1 MAAPGV
7 SIPKPVTP
15 PKTTSDSQPAG
26 QNSPFSQEQLANAW
40 TQLQSLPA
48 FQGSERL
55 LAVLS
60 NIAPTLTTMPAFKVV
75 LLNTYQ
81 ERDLNREKPVILQ
94 FLRRQLHND
103 GVRME
108 VEVNEMKVEKVPYTP
123 QEKFNLMAQK
133 NPNLLGFAQT
143 FDLQFSS

>member
-1 MAAPGV
+1 
-7 SIPKPVTP
+7 
-15 PKTTSDSQPAG
+15 
-26 QNSPFSQEQLANAW
+26 
-40 TQLQSLPA
+40 
-48 FQGSERL
+48 
-55 LAVLS
+55 
-60 NIAPTLTTMPAFKVV
+60 MPAFKVV